1 MKRICFGILLVVLPG
16 LALRATSRESA
27 GVWLDVPFVKQ
38 TANGCG
44 SAAISMLLGYWK
56 AQGTAVD
63 SGRADA
69 AAIQKELY
77 SPKAHGIFASAME
90 RYVKESGFRV
100 FAYRG
105 EWGDFQQHLSQGR
118 PLIVGLKPTARA
130 PLHYVVVAG
139 LDWQRE
145 GVFVNDP
152 ARGKL
157 LRIERPAFEKEWRA
171 ADNWTLLA
179 TPKPSK

>member
-38 TANGCG
+38 TENGCG
-44 SAAISMLLGYWK
+44 SAAISMLLQYWK

-69 AAIQKELY
+69 AAIQRELY

-118 PLIVGLKPTARA
+118 PLIVSLRPATRA

-139 LDWQRE
+139 LDWQHE

-171 ADNWTLLA
+171 AGNWTLLA

>member
-1 MKRICFGILLVVLPG
+1 
-16 LALRATSRESA
+16 
-27 GVWLDVPFVKQ
+27 
-38 TANGCG
+38 
-44 SAAISMLLGYWK
+44 
-56 AQGTAVD
+56 
-63 SGRADA
+63 
-69 AAIQKELY
+69 
-77 SPKAHGIFASAME
+77 ME

-118 PLIVGLKPTARA
+118 PLIVGLKPAARA

-157 LRIERPAFEKEWRA
+157 LRIERPAFAKEWRGA
-171 ADNWTLLA
+171 GHRAPPPEPEAPNELFF
-179 TPKPSK
+179 